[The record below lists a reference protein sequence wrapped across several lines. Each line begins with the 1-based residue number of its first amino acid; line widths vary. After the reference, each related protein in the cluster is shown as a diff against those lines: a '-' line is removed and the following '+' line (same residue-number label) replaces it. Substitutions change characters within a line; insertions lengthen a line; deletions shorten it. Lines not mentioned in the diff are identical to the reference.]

1 MVIGFSIIGATGT
14 NIQNASDRIDGE
26 SQCGGFWN
34 ESTDLCWTE
43 SVYQNDSVGYTK
55 LPLGGLFDDTGVILL
70 VLMAGLVI
78 FFVGKNLK
86 GK

>member
-14 NIQNASDRIDGE
+14 DIQNASDRIDGE
-26 SQCGGFWN
+26 SQCGGVWN
-34 ESTDLCWTE
+34 ESASTCWAYANQSE
-43 SVYQNDSVGYTK
+43 ALGYTP
-55 LPLGGLFDDTGVILL
+55 LPLGGLFDDTGVLLL

>member
-1 MVIGFSIIGATGT
+1 MVIGFTIIGATGT
-14 NIQNASDRIDGE
+14 DIQDASDRIDGE

-34 ESTDLCWTE
+34 ETGDTCYTDSNENVSLAFTR
-43 SVYQNDSVGYTK
+43 
-55 LPLGGLFDDTGVILL
+55 LPLGGLFDDTGVLLL

>member
-14 NIQNASDRIDGE
+14 DIQNASDRIDGE
-26 SQCGGFWN
+26 SQCSGYWN
-34 ESTDLCWTE
+34 ETGGACWT
-43 SVYQNDSVGYTK
+43 NDSQLTQQSGYTP
-55 LPLGGLFDDTGVILL
+55 LPLGGLFDDTGVLLL